1 MSWRTTLETPITHV
15 VRTGMDRLT
24 LFGFF
29 ALTAMLVC
37 YALE

>member
-1 MSWRTTLETPITHV
+1 MSWQTTLETAITRLA
-15 VRTGMDRLT
+15 RTGMDRLT